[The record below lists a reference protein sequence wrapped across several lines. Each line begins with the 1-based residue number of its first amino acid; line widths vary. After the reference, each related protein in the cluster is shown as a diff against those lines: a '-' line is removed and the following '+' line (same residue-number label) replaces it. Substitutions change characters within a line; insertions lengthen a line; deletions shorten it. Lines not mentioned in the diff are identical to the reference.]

1 MTPRLRHS
9 ALALCMALLAAP
21 ALADEPRYNQVT
33 LHAEASREVAR
44 DLMSV
49 TLYSEAQDTD
59 PARLAE
65 TVTKSLNEAL
75 AKARQAKG
83 VIIRQ
88 GSRNSSPVYDDKGQ
102 NIVAWRER
110 AELRLESQ
118 DFAALAG
125 LTGELQQS
133 LKLGGMD
140 FSIATA
146 TRQQSENALIKDAIE
161 AFKARAEIARQAM
174 GAQGYKIVNL
184 SLNSSGVPQ
193 PYIRPAMMMKAA
205 RAEAVAPDV
214 EAGTTEVTMSADGTI
229 ELQLQ

>member
-1 MTPRLRHS
+1 MNQSLRRP
-9 ALALCMALLAAP
+9 ALALCMAMLAVP
-21 ALADEPRYNQVT
+21 AFADEPRYNQVT

-75 AKARQAKG
+75 GKARQAKG
-83 VIIRQ
+83 VNIRQ
-88 GSRNSSPVYDDKGQ
+88 GNRNSNPVYDDKGQ

-110 AELRLESQ
+110 AEVRLESQ
-118 DFAALAG
+118 DFAALAA
-125 LTGELQQS
+125 LTGQLQQS

-146 TRQQSENALIKDAIE
+146 TRQQNENTLIKDAIE
-161 AFKARAEIARQAM
+161 AFKARADITRQAM

-184 SLNSSGVPQ
+184 TLNSSGVPQ